1 MTAYAVDEPI
11 DPGVLRDVVEELEEQ
26 LVGVRTA
33 LDDLHRHHER
43 ALVLQ
48 RLYDGAPVTH
58 ERLAYLQANIQ
69 GYAAR
74 HAALREEERWL
85 TRWIDRARTITP
97 R

>member
-1 MTAYAVDEPI
+1 MSAYAIDEPI
-11 DPGVLRDVVEELEEQ
+11 DPGVLQEVREELEKQ
-26 LVGVRTA
+26 LAGVRAA
-33 LDDLHRHHER
+33 LDDLHQHHQR

-58 ERLAYLQANIQ
+58 ERFAYLQANIQ

-74 HAALREEERWL
+74 LAALREEERL
-85 TRWIDRARTITP
+85 LARWIERARKIAP